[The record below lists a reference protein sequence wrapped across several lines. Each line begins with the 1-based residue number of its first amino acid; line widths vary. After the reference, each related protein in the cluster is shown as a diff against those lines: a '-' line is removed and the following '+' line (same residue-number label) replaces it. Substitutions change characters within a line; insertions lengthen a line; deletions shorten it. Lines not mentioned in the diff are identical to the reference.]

1 MEKSASSGR
10 IALLYLFTDLLF
22 YLKVSLHPLIDY
34 EIHEFP
40 NGIRL
45 VHKQVGHS
53 RIAHLG
59 FILDVGSRDE
69 LPGEEGLAHFWEH
82 MAFKGTTKR
91 KAFHILNRLEAVGGE
106 LNASTTREKI
116 AFYASLLDLHT
127 KKAAELLAD
136 ITFKSTF
143 PEKEIE
149 KERQVILEEM
159 AMYRDTPDD
168 AIFDDFDDLVFRN
181 HPLGTNILG
190 TEETVSSFNR
200 ADFQRFISRVIT
212 PGRVVFASVANLPLK
227 KMVAM
232 LEPHLADVE
241 LKGTLQ
247 PRKPA
252 LPGPPQRL
260 VVQKSITQSHVVMG
274 LPAFSIYHP
283 DRLAFFMLTN
293 ILGGPGA
300 NSRLNLALRERHG
313 YVYGVDASFTSYT
326 DTGLFSIYFATDP
339 KRMHKSLSLAE
350 KELKLLREKPLGTAQ
365 LHLAKEQL
373 MGQLAMAEESNAGL
387 MMVLARDILDHGKV
401 ESLASIFEQIR
412 AVTSKRLQDLA
423 NEFLNPDRMWQL
435 IYEGE
440 N

>member
-1 MEKSASSGR
+1 M
-10 IALLYLFTDLLF
+10 
-22 YLKVSLHPLIDY
+22 VDY
-34 EIHEFP
+34 EIHEFS

-45 VHKQVGHS
+45 VHKQIGHS

-69 LPGEEGLAHFWEH
+69 LPNEEGLAHFWEH
-82 MAFKGTTKR
+82 MAFKGTTRR

-136 ITFKSTF
+136 ITFHSTF
-143 PEKEIE
+143 PEREIE

-159 AMYRDTPDD
+159 SMYRDTPDD
-168 AIFDDFDDLVFRN
+168 AIFDDFDEMVFSN

-190 TEETVSSFNR
+190 TEKTVSSFNR
-200 ADFQRFISRVIT
+200 DDFRRFITRAT
-212 PGRVVFASVANLPLK
+212 APGRVIFSSVANIPLK

-241 LKGTLQ
+241 LKGEPQVRT
-247 PRKPA
+247 PA
-252 LPGPPQRL
+252 VPGPPERRI
-260 VVQKSITQSHVVMG
+260 VRKSITQSHIVMG
-274 LPAFSIYHP
+274 LPAFSLYHP

-313 YVYGVDASFTSYT
+313 YVYGVDAGFTSYT

-339 KRMHKSLSLAE
+339 KRMNKSLQLAE
-350 KELKLLREKPLGTAQ
+350 KEMKLLREKPLGTAQ

-373 MGQLAMAEESNAGL
+373 MGQLAMAEESNSGL
-387 MMVLARDILDHGKV
+387 MMVLGRDILDHGKV
-401 ESLASIFEQIR
+401 ETLQSIFDQIR
-412 AVTSKRLQDLA
+412 GVTSKRLQDLS
-423 NEFLNPDRMWQL
+423 NQFLNPDSMWQL
-435 IYEGE
+435 IYEAEGSD
-440 N
+440 